1 MSNEKKAVIFDLDGT
16 LLDTLRDLAE
26 SGNAVLQARGF
37 DPHPVEAYRT
47 FIGNGMTNLVRD
59 IFPEGHRPA
68 AGDETDAIL
77 AEYREAYGRNWQNTT
92 KPFPGIA
99 ELLNELRDRGVSFGV
114 MSNKAHDFTV
124 KCVDVFLP
132 GWNWNS
138 VLGAREGVPTKPDPT
153 AALEVAAASGVEP
166 SDCFF
171 IGDSDVD
178 MMTAVNAGMYA
189 VGVSWGFR
197 PVEELLQ
204 HGARSILNAPEDL
217 LALL

>member
-1 MSNEKKAVIFDLDGT
+1 
-16 LLDTLRDLAE
+16 
-26 SGNAVLQARGF
+26 
-37 DPHPVEAYRT
+37 
-47 FIGNGMTNLVRD
+47 
-59 IFPEGHRPA
+59 
-68 AGDETDAIL
+68 
-77 AEYREAYGRNWQNTT
+77 
-92 KPFPGIA
+92 
-99 ELLNELRDRGVSFGV
+99 

-138 VLGAREGVPTKPDPT
+138 VLGAREGVPKKPDPT